1 MNSHVHPNNIYDEIM
16 TPPSLLFFPAS
27 LRRQSHQRRLL
38 DHFAETISAS
48 CEIDMLTPEDVNL
61 PLFNQDLEQ
70 SESVLSEVIAL
81 QARFQ
86 AADGFVVA
94 SPEYNGHISPYLKNT
109 VDWISRLPRID
120 ARYMEGDPFRGK
132 PLLLAS
138 ASTGW
143 TGGLL
148 GLQSARSVFSYL
160 GCMVAGEQ
168 ICVSDAEQW
177 VVNDH
182 FRFEDAFAEHIRK
195 TLTSFLRLVG
205 HMRPT
210 KALGDAE
217 RSLA

>member
-1 MNSHVHPNNIYDEIM
+1 MNSHVHPDIYNEIM
-16 TPPSLLFFPAS
+16 APSRLLFFPAS

-38 DHFAETISAS
+38 DYFAESLSSS

-70 SESVLSEVIAL
+70 SEPVLSEVIAL
-81 QARFQ
+81 QARFK

-94 SPEYNGHISPYLKNT
+94 SPEYNGHMSPYLKNT
-109 VDWISRLPRID
+109 VDWVSRLPRID
-120 ARYMEGDPFRGK
+120 AHYATESPFRGK
-132 PLLLAS
+132 PVLLAS

-160 GCMVAGEQ
+160 GCLVTADQ

-177 VVNDH
+177 VANDRFH
-182 FRFEDAFAEHIRK
+182 FEDAFVEHIRK
-195 TLTSFLRLVG
+195 TLMAFLGVVSDL
-205 HMRPT
+205 RPA
-210 KALGDAE
+210 KALGNSE
-217 RSLA
+217 SSLA

>member
-1 MNSHVHPNNIYDEIM
+1 MNSHVHPDIYNEIM
-16 TPPSLLFFPAS
+16 APSRLLFFPAS
-27 LRRQSHQRRLL
+27 LRRRSYQRRLL
-38 DHFAETISAS
+38 DYFAESLSGS

-81 QARFQ
+81 QARFK

-94 SPEYNGHISPYLKNT
+94 SPEYNGHLSPYLKNT
-109 VDWISRLPRID
+109 VDWVSRLPRID
-120 ARYMEGDPFRGK
+120 AHFAKENPFRGK
-132 PLLLAS
+132 PVLLAS

-160 GCMVAGEQ
+160 GCLVTADQ

-177 VVNDH
+177 VVNDR

-195 TLTSFLRLVG
+195 NLVTFLRVVSDLRPAKTLGNSEHSLV
-205 HMRPT
+205 
-210 KALGDAE
+210 
-217 RSLA
+217 

>member
-1 MNSHVHPNNIYDEIM
+1 MNSHVHPDIYNEIM
-16 TPPSLLFFPAS
+16 APSRLLFFPAS

-38 DHFAETISAS
+38 DYFAESISGS

-70 SESVLSEVIAL
+70 SEPVLSEVIAL
-81 QARFQ
+81 QARFK

-94 SPEYNGHISPYLKNT
+94 SPEYNGHLSPYLKNT
-109 VDWISRLPRID
+109 LDWVSRLPRID
-120 ARYMEGDPFRGK
+120 VHFAKENPFRGK
-132 PLLLAS
+132 PVLLAS

-160 GCMVAGEQ
+160 GCLVTADQ
-168 ICVSDAEQW
+168 ICVSDVEQW

-182 FRFEDAFAEHIRK
+182 FRFEDAFAEHIR
-195 TLTSFLRLVG
+195 TSLVAFLRVVSDL
-205 HMRPT
+205 RPA
-210 KALGDAE
+210 KALDNSEPSFA
-217 RSLA
+217 